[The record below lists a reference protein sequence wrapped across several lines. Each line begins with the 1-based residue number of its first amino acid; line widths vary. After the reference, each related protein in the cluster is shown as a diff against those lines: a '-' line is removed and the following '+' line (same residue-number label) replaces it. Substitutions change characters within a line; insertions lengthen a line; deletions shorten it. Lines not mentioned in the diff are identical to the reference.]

1 MAAITIALII
11 FVSSAEA
18 KEPRPTTQT
27 LFIHQ
32 PNRDQQTLEKDAE
45 LIFERIRAAMNGD
58 SVHLV
63 TTNVNETIFTIDLPE
78 KLNRFEKNK
87 LEGKARKALK
97 TYFMGLLKNPPS
109 PDLTVDIAGAITTAM
124 KRFNAKPHDEMRL
137 VILSDGLQ
145 TETTFSWRGGF
156 PGDSWTANPSSPFA
170 DIEPNSQNVPLKV
183 LMLATKT
190 SFVDAYHAST
200 IERWYRLLF
209 QTRKAHL
216 VQFTFDHATVA
227 TLLRNGVEVKDSQ
240 PIEVDERA
248 LLGPLS
254 FTTVKPLNSD

>member
-1 MAAITIALII
+1 MAAITITLII

-18 KEPRPTTQT
+18 KAPRPTTQT
-27 LFIHQ
+27 IFLHQ
-32 PNRDQQTLEKDAE
+32 PNRDRQTLEKDAE
-45 LIFERIRAAMNGD
+45 LIFERIRAAQSGD
-58 SVHLV
+58 SVHLL
-63 TTNVNETIFTIDLPE
+63 TTHVNDIFIVDLPE
-78 KLNRFEKNK
+78 KVNDFEKRK
-87 LEGKARKALK
+87 VEAAARNALK
-97 TYFMGLLKNPPS
+97 TYFRGLIEKPPA
-109 PDLTVDIAGAITTAM
+109 PDMTVDIAGAITIAM
-124 KRFNAKPHDEMRL
+124 ERFNAKPHDEMIL

-170 DIEPNSQNVPLKV
+170 DIEANSTNVQLKV

-190 SFVDAYHAST
+190 SFVDSYHALT

-240 PIEVDERA
+240 PIEVDERG